1 METVIEVKNISKIY
15 LKDKKHIEALKGV
28 NLSIQK
34 GDFLT
39 ISGPSGAGKST
50 LLHILGALDKP
61 TEGEVIFED
70 NRLGDM
76 DEDSVSLLRNRR
88 IGFIFQFHHLLPEF
102 TALENVMMPQ
112 LIGRNNREE
121 VLEAAT
127 EILKDVGLGDRLN
140 HYPGELSGGE
150 EQRVAVA
157 RALIN
162 KPSVLLAD
170 EPTGD
175 VDSENGERILG
186 ILDKFNREMA
196 LTLVV
201 VTHNKEIAR
210 VGTREVNIEDGK
222 II

>member
-1 METVIEVKNISKIY
+1 MEAIIGVKNISKIY
-15 LKDKKHIEALKGV
+15 FKDKKCIEALKGI
-28 NLSIQK
+28 NLTIEK

-39 ISGPSGAGKST
+39 ILGPSGAGKST

-61 TEGEVIFED
+61 TEGEVIFEN
-70 NRLGDM
+70 NRLGDI
-76 DEDSVSLLRNRR
+76 DEDIISLLRNRR

-102 TALENVMMPQ
+102 TALENVMMPGF
-112 LIGRNNREE
+112 IGRNNREE
-121 VLEAAT
+121 VLENAT
-127 EILKDVGLGDRLN
+127 KILKDVGLEDRLN

-162 KPSVLLAD
+162 KPSVLFAD

-175 VDSENGERILG
+175 VDSENGEKILG
-186 ILDKFNREMA
+186 ILSKYNKEIG
-196 LTLVV
+196 LTVVV
-201 VTHNKEIAR
+201 VTHNKEIAKM
-210 VGTREVNIEDGK
+210 GTREVNIEDGK

>member
-1 METVIEVKNISKIY
+1 MEAILEMRNVSKIY
-15 LKDKKHIEALKGV
+15 FKEKKHIEALRGV
-28 NLSIQK
+28 NLNIEKS
-34 GDFLT
+34 DFIT
-39 ISGPSGAGKST
+39 ILGPSGAGKST

-61 TEGEVIFED
+61 TEGEVIFEN

-76 DEDSVSLLRNRR
+76 DEESISILRNRR

-102 TALENVMMPQ
+102 TALENVMMPGF
-112 LIGRNNREE
+112 IGRNSRDE
-121 VLEAAT
+121 VLKNAT
-127 EILKDVGLGDRLN
+127 KILKDVGLENRLN

-175 VDSENGERILG
+175 VDSENGEKILG
-186 ILDKFNREMA
+186 ILSKYNKEMG

-210 VGTREVNIEDGK
+210 LGTRAVNIEDGK